1 MPLPERALPARMQ
14 RVAVVAPESGLRD
27 VLVALAGLGCVE
39 LSGRLGPAEG
49 DAVDAV
55 RRIERGRRGNDHPLP
70 ALARDAVAVDE
81 LERRGAVDLLAGE
94 IELRRR
100 MATAVRHRGMA
111 VLPGWTP
118 RRRVSEVAVALGT
131 HGAAIVELPE
141 PPGVEPPSL
150 LVPGPPARPFGPL
163 VELYAPVPYR
173 DLDPTPFAA
182 AAYFLMFGM
191 MFGDVGDGLLVVVAA
206 LALRAGLG
214 GRRLAAVRRAWP
226 FALAAGLAGTAFGL
240 LYGECFGPTG
250 IVPALW
256 MDPLDNA
263 TLLLAIAVGI
273 GVVLLVT
280 SAAIGTVNRWRE
292 AGPAAALLAPSGAV
306 GLALLVGATVAVGG
320 RVTGAAAVMLAGAAV
335 TLAAVGGVVAG
346 AVVEAPAGSGRGAQ
360 VVVASA
366 ESLLRV
372 FSNVFSFTRLGAF
385 GLMHAAV
392 GRLVYEGAA
401 SLWGGP
407 AAIAAAVVLF
417 VLGSALALALEGLV
431 IAIQALRLEY
441 YELFSRIFAREGRPF
456 VPWRIRVTS
465 LEESRC

>member
-1 MPLPERALPARMQ
+1 MQ
-14 RVAVVAPESGLRD
+14 RIAIVAPASRVRD
-27 VLVALAGLGCVE
+27 VLVTLADLGCVE
-39 LSGRLGPAEG
+39 LSGPPGPAEG

-55 RRIERGRRGNDHPLP
+55 RRIERANRGGEHPRP
-70 ALARDAVAVDE
+70 ALARDAVPVDV
-81 LERRGAVDLLAGE
+81 LERRRALDLLAGE

-100 MATAVRHRGMA
+100 IAGAVRHRGMT

-118 RRRVSEVAVALGT
+118 RRRHAAVRTAVGA
-131 HGAAIVELPE
+131 HGAAVVELPD

-173 DLDPTPFAA
+173 DVDPTPFAA

-191 MFGDVGDGLLVVVAA
+191 MFGDVGDGLLVVAA
-206 LALRAGLG
+206 AFALRAGLG
-214 GRRLAAVRRAWP
+214 GARLAPVRRAWP
-226 FALAAGLAGTAFGL
+226 FALAAGLAGTVFGL

-263 TLLLAIAVGI
+263 TLLLGVAVAVG
-273 GVVLLVT
+273 VLLLVT

-292 AGPAAALLAPSGAV
+292 AGPEAAFLAPSGAV

-320 RVTGAAAVMLAGAAV
+320 RMAGATAVALAGACL
-335 TLAAVGGVVAG
+335 TLAAVGGVIAG

-360 VVVASA
+360 IVVASA

-407 AAIAAAVVLF
+407 VAIAAAVAIF
-417 VLGSALALALEGLV
+417 VVGSALALALEGLV

-441 YELFSRIFAREGRPF
+441 YELFSRVFAREGRPF
-456 VPWRIRVTS
+456 APWRMPVTS